1 MQVTSFAYKE
11 IVFIFILILLGLS
24 AVEQEMHYLKK

>member
-11 IVFIFILILLGLS
+11 IVIFILILLGLS